1 MIDVIVEITK
11 VYLGIVAM
19 LILIDVISFLLAH
32 WQVVLA
38 ITFILALLIALFLLV
53 LPIIILVKIVKFI
66 F

>member
-1 MIDVIVEITK
+1 MFDVIVEITK

-19 LILIDVISFLLAH
+19 LILIDVVSFLLAH
-32 WQVVLA
+32 WQIVLA